1 MLKLVIRS
9 QKADLGVVD
18 ARGASE
24 GILIFWDNRVLDLPE
39 LKCGGFTISSSFRN
53 VEDGFVWVF
62 TGDFNSV
69 RFPRERRKEV
79 NLMAKMRR
87 FYEVIEELRLK
98 DLLLSD
104 CAFQCALPKI
114 VSDHYPITLEGG
126 GVKRG
131 KILFRFEN
139 MWLLSNGFKEL
150 VRKWWTE
157 YLVIR
162 NSSHCLDET
171 LKALKKDLIGAEEL
185 KDFRLINLVGGL
197 YKLFAKVLANR
208 LKSAMQKLVS
218 DSQQAIIQGRHIL
231 DAALIS
237 NEAMDSRLKVNI
249 PGLLLKLDIEKF
261 ESISDLKVNRNKSE
275 VITIGRLESWEDV
288 ASAMGYRVGKLSTSY
303 LGLPLGFKDEW
314 VSNSW
319 EGSGELGCWN
329 PHFLMHFNDWEL
341 EKVEGLFLKR
351 HPLWVLHSSI
361 KRNLLNW
368 HDVFVGKK
376 REKAWRAALLCLM
389 WTLWKERN
397 ERAFNDIEQ
406 GACEDECRR
415 TKGQRVLPIFYKI
428 DPSDVGNQRG
438 KFGEALAKHEKNL
451 ENREM
456 VRIWR
461 DALTQV
467 ANLSVV
473 GIQGIGALIELIDP
487 DDDAIVRDL
496 TQLASEI
503 SALMKLIGPLDD
515 AVVKLIRY
523 LREQTK
529 GFNGAWRKFEIP
541 IRAGF
546 LGLTRSTTIKARLR
560 AKQVL
565 IVLHYVNDS
574 VVSNYANA
582 SILILILDSWNLL
595 YVLLLQ
601 SCEDVFHGSPA
612 TIFCESKLSDLRS
625 CEVGRIGN
633 PLNWGDGVVRKVVLA
648 EVVGE
653 EAGKGKTLRM
663 EDFEDI

>member
-1 MLKLVIRS
+1 MLGLVIPCR
-9 QKADLGVVD
+9 LGPGVVG
-18 ARGASE
+18 ARGVSG
-24 GILIFWDNRVLDLPE
+24 GILIFWDNRVLDLLE

-62 TGDFNSV
+62 T
-69 RFPRERRKEV
+69 
-79 NLMAKMRR
+79 
-87 FYEVIEELRLK
+87 VIEELRLK
-98 DLLLSD
+98 DLPLSD
-104 CAFQCALPKI
+104 GAFQCALPKI

-150 VRKWWTE
+150 VRKWWIE
-157 YLVIR
+157 YLITR
-162 NSSHCLDET
+162 SSSHCLDET
-171 LKALKKDLIGAEEL
+171 LKALKRISYLNSTFLVLIPKKKDAEEL
-185 KDFRLINLVGGL
+185 KGFRSINLVGGL
-197 YKLFAKVLANR
+197 YKLFAKILTNK
-208 LKSAMQKLVS
+208 LKSAMGKLVS
-218 DSQQAIIQGRHIL
+218 DSQRAIIQGRHIL
-231 DAALIS
+231 DVALIA
-237 NEAMDSRLKVNI
+237 NEVVDSRLKVNI
-249 PGLLLKLDIEKF
+249 PGILLKLDIEKF
-261 ESISDLKVNRNKSE
+261 EAISDLKVNRDKSE

-288 ASAMGYRVGKLSTSY
+288 ASVMGCRVGKLPTSY
-303 LGLPLGFKDEW
+303 LGLLWVSLSNEW
-314 VSNSW
+314 VSNAW

-329 PHFLMHFNDWEL
+329 PYFPRHFNDWEL

-368 HDVFVGKK
+368 YDVFVGKK
-376 REKAWRAALLCLM
+376 REKAWR
-389 WTLWKERN
+389 ERN

-461 DALTQV
+461 DALTKV
-467 ANLSVV
+467 ANLS
-473 GIQGIGALIELIDP
+473 GWDSRNWALIELIGP

-496 TQLASEI
+496 TQIASEI

-515 AVVKLIRY
+515 AVTFCMGSKAF
-523 LREQTK
+523 K
-529 GFNGAWRKFEIP
+529 GAWRKLS
-541 IRAGF
+541 GF
-546 LGLTRSTTIKARLR
+546 NAEHYDKGKTSCQK
-560 AKQVL
+560 VL
-565 IVLHYVNDS
+565 IVSSQQL
-574 VVSNYANA
+574 YANA

-601 SCEDVFHGSPA
+601 SCEDVFHGSPV
-612 TIFCESKLSDLRS
+612 TIFCKSKLSDLRS
-625 CEVGRIGN
+625 CEVGRFGN
-633 PLNWGDGVVRKVVLA
+633 PLNWGDGVVR
-648 EVVGE
+648 
-653 EAGKGKTLRM
+653 RS
-663 EDFEDI
+663 F